1 MNILKKRRSMTISKR
16 NATTTIGLAVVIA
29 TASLS
34 TFAQD
39 PAAKKAADK
48 PETTTVVKKKYDPSR
63 RVPDYFGQIGLTIEQ
78 RESIYKIRK
87 VHHEKLE
94 VLKKQI
100 VDEDSDAM
108 KKCEVLLTDTQKKL
122 LDHLRAEGIRG
133 PSRPAEP
140 VVKK

>member
-1 MNILKKRRSMTISKR
+1 MTISIR
-16 NATTTIGLAVVIA
+16 NATTSIGLAVVIV

-39 PAAKKAADK
+39 PAAKKTADK
-48 PETTTVVKKKYDPSR
+48 PETTTVAKKKYDPSR

-87 VHHEKLE
+87 VHHEKLD

-100 VDEDSDAM
+100 ADEDADAM
-108 KKCEVLLTDTQKKL
+108 KKCEVLLTETQMKL
-122 LDHLRAEGIRG
+122 LDHLRTEGTRG
-133 PSRPAEP
+133 PSKPVEP
-140 VVKK
+140 IAKK

>member
-1 MNILKKRRSMTISKR
+1 MTISKR
-16 NATTTIGLAVVIA
+16 SAMTSIGLAVVIA

>member
-1 MNILKKRRSMTISKR
+1 MTISR
-16 NATTTIGLAVVIA
+16 RSATTTIGLALVIA

-39 PAAKKAADK
+39 PAAKKTADK
-48 PETTTVVKKKYDPSR
+48 PETATVVKKKYDPSR

-100 VDEDSDAM
+100 IDEDSDAM
-108 KKCEVLLTDTQKKL
+108 KKCEV
-122 LDHLRAEGIRG
+122 
-133 PSRPAEP
+133 
-140 VVKK
+140 